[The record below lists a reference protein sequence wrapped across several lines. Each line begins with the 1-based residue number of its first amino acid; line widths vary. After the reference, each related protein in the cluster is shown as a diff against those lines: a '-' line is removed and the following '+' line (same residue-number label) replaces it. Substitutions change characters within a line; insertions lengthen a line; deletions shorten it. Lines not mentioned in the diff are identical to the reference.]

1 MESIDSTSTEIMETR
16 IDFHHPTHVSIVSF
30 FPQNTFYNTLTS
42 STELDLPEYDDYES
56 LKKALYTAMTA
67 GGEYFGFA

>member
-1 MESIDSTSTEIMETR
+1 MY
-16 IDFHHPTHVSIVSF
+16 PNAY
-30 FPQNTFYNTLTS
+30 Q
-42 STELDLPEYDDYES
+42 ELDLPEYDDYES